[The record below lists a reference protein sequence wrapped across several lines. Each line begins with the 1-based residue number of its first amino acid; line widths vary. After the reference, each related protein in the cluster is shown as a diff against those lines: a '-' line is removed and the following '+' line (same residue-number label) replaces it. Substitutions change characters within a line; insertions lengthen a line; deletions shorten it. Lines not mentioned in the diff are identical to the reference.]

1 MKVLIFLA
9 IGNIKALS
17 SKQGA
22 AAPYPIGVSLAE
34 FMQVEL
40 TMSKGQANNDDSRVI
55 PGSSGSGSSTDSSF
69 DFPDSA
75 AAAAAATTTGGS
87 GGLDVSSFV
96 VTGSNGLAN
105 GLGSSFTARQELVLS
120 NLVRVLAVINQHVAK
135 QEEDRTTDFL

>member
-1 MKVLIFLA
+1 VKVLIFPA
-9 IGNIKALS
+9 IGNIQALS

-22 AAPYPIGVSLAE
+22 AAPFPICVSLAE
-34 FMQVEL
+34 FVQVEL
-40 TMSKGQANNDDSRVI
+40 TMSKGQANNDDSR
-55 PGSSGSGSSTDSSF
+55 GSSGSGSSTDSSF

-87 GGLDVSSFV
+87 GGLGVSSFV